1 MKQNQLYPCMVS
13 EEMKY
18 TSAQNAPKSN
28 FTKISNSPKII
39 YCFIVGRES
48 IVTLHSLIGIFMV
61 ILSCGIVGLLG
72 GVARVNRGIAM
83 VMVGVGSW
91 VGRGR
96 GYSCCFVLLHNL

>member
-1 MKQNQLYPCMVS
+1 
-13 EEMKY
+13 
-18 TSAQNAPKSN
+18 
-28 FTKISNSPKII
+28 
-39 YCFIVGRES
+39 
-48 IVTLHSLIGIFMV
+48 MV
-61 ILSCGIVGLLG
+61 ILPCGIVGLLG